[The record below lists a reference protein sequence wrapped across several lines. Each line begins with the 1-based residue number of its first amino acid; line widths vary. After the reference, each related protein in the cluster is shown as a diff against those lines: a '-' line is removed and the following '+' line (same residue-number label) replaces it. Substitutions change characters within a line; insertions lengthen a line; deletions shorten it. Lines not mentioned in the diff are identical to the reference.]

1 MHYLV
6 AFVHE
11 AFFEGKKHKLI
22 FSAKNERRL
31 SLFLPR
37 NSSLFSFCLVKD
49 VRPHRKMDQLNSL
62 VVPLFAL
69 CVAPLRQIHFFL
81 EVPGASTAMSRL
93 FRE

>member
-11 AFFEGKKHKLI
+11 AFFAEKINLC
-22 FSAKNERRL
+22 FFPSKNERRL

-62 VVPLFAL
+62 VVPLFVL

-93 FRE
+93 LRE